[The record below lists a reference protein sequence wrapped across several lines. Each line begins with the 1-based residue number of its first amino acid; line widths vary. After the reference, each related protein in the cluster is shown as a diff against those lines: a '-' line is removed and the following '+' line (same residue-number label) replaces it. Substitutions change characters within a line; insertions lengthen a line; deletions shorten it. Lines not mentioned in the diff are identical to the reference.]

1 MRERMVLL
9 DDACQ
14 ALIAGDPDASQLA
27 LDRFGAEVARKPLTP
42 EERGITA
49 DYLGRL
55 RDLAEASVTGIESAR
70 DWLRDLNKT
79 LGGLDVYDRSGRQRL
94 STGLSGKPHRF

>member
-1 MRERMVLL
+1 MRERMALL

-27 LDRFGAEVARKPLTP
+27 LDRFGAEVARKGLTP
-42 EERGITA
+42 EETSLAA
-49 DYLGRL
+49 DSLARL
-55 RDLAEASVTGIESAR
+55 RQLAEASVTGIESAR
-70 DWLRDLNKT
+70 DWLRELNKS

-94 STGLSGKPHRF
+94 STDLSGKPRRF